1 MTQDEKSPFVRW
13 TAFLQKTESSNT
25 PTLNR
30 FAARYQLSVKFKGID
45 AKLSAKTLDGY
56 SKIFHVFLAYSAF
69 ETLLKGIEELSK
81 REVDPMSVELDIDID
96 KHNYPMIDDQIA
108 DSLRKIKGLSEVLLE
123 YADKDIRIVRLKAFF
138 SLPLN
143 QKELDKP
150 KFLKLQKELTLP
162 NNLLVI
168 ASSIRNVVA
177 HGQLSAYGAK
187 AVSVKN
193 GRTLEQLAKLVEK
206 CSLEI
211 FSSYVDLLDIKY
223 GHMRYES
230 NSTADLMLFGDT
242 SQ

>member
-13 TAFLQKTESSNT
+13 TAFLQKTKSSNT

-30 FAARYQLSVKFKGID
+30 FAARYHLSKKFKGID
-45 AKLSAKTLDGY
+45 ANLKAKTLDGY
-56 SKIFHVFLAYSAF
+56 SRIFHVFLAHSAF
-69 ETLLKGIEELSK
+69 DALVKGIKELSE
-81 REVDPMSVELDIDID
+81 REVDPMSVDLTVD
-96 KHNYPMIDDQIA
+96 KHKYPMIDDQLA
-108 DSLRKIKGLSEVLLE
+108 DSIRKIKGLSDVLLE
-123 YADKDIRIVRLKAFF
+123 YADDDIRLVRLKAFF
-138 SLPLN
+138 NLPLSQEELENPKIVSIHNKMSLP
-143 QKELDKP
+143 D
-150 KFLKLQKELTLP
+150 
-162 NNLLVI
+162 NLLVV
-168 ASSIRNVVA
+168 ASAIRNVVA

-193 GRTLEQLAKLVEK
+193 GRTLDQLAKLVEK

-230 NSTADLMLFGDT
+230 SSTADLMLLGDT